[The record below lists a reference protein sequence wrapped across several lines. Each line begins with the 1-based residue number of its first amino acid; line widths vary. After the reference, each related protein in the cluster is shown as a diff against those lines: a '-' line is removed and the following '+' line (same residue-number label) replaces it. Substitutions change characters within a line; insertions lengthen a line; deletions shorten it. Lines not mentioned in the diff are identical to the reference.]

1 MLRITMP
8 HHKTI
13 VLADPVHGFTK
24 IPSKIIQSLLE
35 SREVQRLRRI
45 KQLGMGYLVFPAA
58 EHSRFSHAFGAMGL
72 LSNALDSL
80 ESKGT
85 KILPKERLAAMAAVL
100 LHDIGHGPYS
110 HTLERKLIRDTGH
123 EEIGK
128 ALIERLIQQSERLK
142 RSERQMVESLNLAI
156 QMFEGHYERSFF
168 HDLIS
173 GQLDVDRLDYLSRD
187 SHFTG
192 VAEGRIGVDRI
203 LQTLCVYRDQGKEIL
218 AIEPK
223 GVYAVENMLI
233 ARRLMYRQVYLH
245 KTVIAADHVLQ
256 GAIRRARDL
265 ILEEKDRTVP
275 GTSATLKWFLRENPG
290 KDRLAED
297 QVLDHFLRLDD
308 SDIIY
313 SVKNWCTSK
322 DEILADLSNRFIRRD
337 LFRCK
342 FEKRK
347 SSGSLHENRKR
358 GVTNFLGTNGIT
370 APNAHSYYLIK
381 DEAGPGKLR
390 RDDKDICVWDRLEKS
405 GKLEKLEYHTDERA
419 IQALT
424 KFEKK
429 TYVCY
434 PKEIDCL

>member
-1 MLRITMP
+1 MP

-275 GTSATLKWFLRENPG
+275 GTSATLKWFLQENPG

>member
-1 MLRITMP
+1 MP

-35 SREVQRLRRI
+35 SSEVQRLRRI

-80 ESKGT
+80 ASKGT
-85 KILPKERLAAMAAVL
+85 EILQRERLAAMAAVL

-128 ALIERLIQQSERLK
+128 ALIERLIRQPERLK
-142 RSERQMVESLNLAI
+142 RSERQMVELLNLAI

-203 LQTLCVYRDQGKEIL
+203 LQTLCVYKDQGEEIL

-256 GAIRRARDL
+256 GAINRAHDL
-265 ILEEKDRTVP
+265 ILDGKDCAVP
-275 GTSATLKWFLRENPG
+275 GTSATLKWFLRETPG

-308 SDIIY
+308 SDITY

-322 DEILADLSNRFIRRD
+322 DEILADLSNRFIQRD
-337 LFRCK
+337 LFRCR

-358 GVTNFLGTNGIT
+358 GVTNFLRGKGIT
-370 APNAHSYYLIK
+370 DPNAHTYYSIK
-381 DEAGPGKLR
+381 GRAGPGKFR
-390 RDDKDICVWDRLEKS
+390 QDDKDIRVWDRLEKG

-424 KFEKK
+424 TFERK

-434 PKEIDCL
+434 PKEIDRL

>member
-1 MLRITMP
+1 MLCVTMP

-35 SREVQRLRRI
+35 SLEVQRLRRI

-85 KILPKERLAAMAAVL
+85 EILPQERLAAMAAVL

-128 ALIERLIQQSERLK
+128 ALIERLIQQPERLK

-203 LQTLCVYRDQGKEIL
+203 LQTLCVYKDQGEEIL

-265 ILEEKDRTVP
+265 ILDGKDRTVP
-275 GTSATLKWFLRENPG
+275 GTSSTLKWFLKENPG

-313 SVKNWCTSK
+313 SVKNWCISK
-322 DEILADLSNRFIRRD
+322 DEILADLSNRFIQRD

-342 FEKRK
+342 FRRRN
-347 SSGSLHENRKR
+347 SIQSLFENRKGDVTDFLR
-358 GVTNFLGTNGIT
+358 GNGIT
-370 APNAHSYYLIK
+370 APNAHTYYFIK
-381 DEAGPGKLR
+381 DRAGPGKFG
-390 RDDKDICVWDRLEKS
+390 KKEQDICVWDRLEKG

-424 KFEKK
+424 TFERK

-434 PKEIDCL
+434 PKEIDRL